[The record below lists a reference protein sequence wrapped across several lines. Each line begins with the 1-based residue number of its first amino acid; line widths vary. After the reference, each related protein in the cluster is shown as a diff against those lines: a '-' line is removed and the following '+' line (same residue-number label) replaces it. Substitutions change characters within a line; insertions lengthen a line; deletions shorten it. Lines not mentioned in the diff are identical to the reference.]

1 MIKCDDFVEDDEVED
16 VRDVSEGRVDE
27 IDDLS
32 RVFYSSNL
40 IKKHKIQKIT
50 LPKDRKTSCYVE
62 NNNK

>member
-32 RVFYSSNL
+32 RVFYQLKLN
-40 IKKHKIQKIT
+40 
-50 LPKDRKTSCYVE
+50 
-62 NNNK
+62 